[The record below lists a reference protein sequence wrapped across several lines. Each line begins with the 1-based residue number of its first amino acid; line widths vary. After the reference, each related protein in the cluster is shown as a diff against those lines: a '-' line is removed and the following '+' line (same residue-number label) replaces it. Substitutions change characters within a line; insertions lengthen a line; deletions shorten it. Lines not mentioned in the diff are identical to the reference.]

1 MNDFEV
7 RDLYE
12 QVQTMDEQLAGLHE
26 AVDLI
31 LELMDM
37 VVVDPEEDIVEE
49 EPEATEEVVEEPA
62 EEAAEVEEPEA
73 EDDAEDDDED
83 DTEEEE

>member
-12 QVQTMDEQLAGLHE
+12 QVQKMDEQLAGLHE

-49 EPEATEEVVEEPA
+49 EPEATEEVVEEVAEEPA
-62 EEAAEVEEPEA
+62 EEPTEEPEA
-73 EDDAEDDDED
+73 EEDVEED
-83 DTEEEE
+83 SEDGEE